1 MLFGLIVWLSSH
13 GSVNFVFCGRKLF
26 VGDGG
31 GGPSMPSSRPF
42 SAPQRQPLF
51 EVGEVEINQCM
62 HATATWHVGA
72 VNVAGAEEH
81 YSYLVAKDHNEETQC
96 ASSSSSAA

>member
-1 MLFGLIVWLSSH
+1 M
-13 GSVNFVFCGRKLF
+13 
-26 VGDGG
+26 
-31 GGPSMPSSRPF
+31 
-42 SAPQRQPLF
+42 Q
-51 EVGEVEINQCM
+51 
-62 HATATWHVGA
+62 ATWHVGA

>member
-1 MLFGLIVWLSSH
+1 MEAHQCPLRDPFLPPNVSRYLRL
-13 GSVNFVFCGRKLF
+13 GR
-26 VGDGG
+26 
-31 GGPSMPSSRPF
+31 
-42 SAPQRQPLF
+42 F
-51 EVGEVEINQCM
+51 EISQCM